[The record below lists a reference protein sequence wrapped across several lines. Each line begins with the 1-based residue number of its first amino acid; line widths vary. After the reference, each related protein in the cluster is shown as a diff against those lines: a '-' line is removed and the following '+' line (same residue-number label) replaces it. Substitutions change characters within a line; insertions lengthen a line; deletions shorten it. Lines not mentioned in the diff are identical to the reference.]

1 MKKIILNILFSL
13 FCTQNVFATIGEYN
27 PPELLARSDIQDGYN
42 LPAMSFLNNPT
53 PVINN
58 NGDVLFK
65 VMSVEGTNNQGI
77 WLKTID
83 DQNGKIVYIA
93 PEERFITDPSI
104 NDAGKI
110 VFNLYDE
117 GVTDGIFEMDSKS
130 LEVDQ
135 VLKPTNLPIQHY
147 TYAHILNND
156 HIIFRATN
164 DLNDRMIY
172 DFSGTKLKKLLSE
185 GNEVFKNKIS
195 YIFRPSANENGSL
208 VLKVRFGERG
218 QWNEENPDAI
228 VLLNPSLDP
237 KVTGPFYKII
247 ASDKDLD
254 PTSDYQSFG
263 NSVSLSHSGNIAF
276 TATKLDSKKSI
287 LFFKDN
293 LISVYATE
301 GSNDISEIELFAP
314 KVNDLGQ
321 VLFRAKDES
330 GARAIFLADGASVKK
345 IIREGDVVNTDQ
357 GLAKVL
363 DNPNFPGFGGE
374 VDLNDKGD
382 ILLMTVL
389 IGAFDNKELGSAIYK
404 ISPKN

>member
-1 MKKIILNILFSL
+1 MTKILINILLTLICS
-13 FCTQNVFATIGEYN
+13 QNVFATIGDYN

-42 LPAMSFLNNPT
+42 LPAMTFLNNPT

-58 NGDVLFK
+58 NGEVLFK

-77 WLKTID
+77 WLKSLD

-104 NDAGKI
+104 NDSGKI

-135 VLKPTNLPIQHY
+135 ILKPTNLPIQHY
-147 TYAHILNND
+147 TYPQILNND

-164 DLNDRMIY
+164 DLNDRAIY
-172 DFSGTKLKKLLSE
+172 DLSGQKLKKLLSE
-185 GNEVFKNKIS
+185 GNEILKHKIS
-195 YIFRPSANENGSL
+195 YLFRPSANEKGNL
-208 VLKVRFGERG
+208 VLKVRFGDRG

-228 VLLNPSLDP
+228 ILVSPSLDP
-237 KVTGPFYKII
+237 KIPGPIFKIL
-247 ASDKDLD
+247 AADKDLD
-254 PTSDYQSFG
+254 PQSNYQAFG
-263 NSVSLSHSGNIAF
+263 NSVSLSHFGNIAF
-276 TATKLDSKKSI
+276 SATQSDSKKSI

-293 LISVYATE
+293 QIKVYASE
-301 GSNDISEIELFAP
+301 GADDIGEIELFAP

-321 VLFRAKDES
+321 VLFRAKDAS
-330 GARAIFLADGASVKK
+330 GARAIFLADGDSVKK
-345 IIREGDVVNTDQ
+345 ILREGDVVNTDQ

-382 ILLMTVL
+382 ILVLTIL

-404 ISPKN
+404 ISPKI

>member
-1 MKKIILNILFSL
+1 MKIKLLNIFTVFIFSQNLFAS
-13 FCTQNVFATIGEYN
+13 IGEYN
-27 PPELLARSDIQDGYN
+27 APELLARTDIQDGYN
-42 LPAMSFLNNPT
+42 LPSMSFLNNPS

-77 WLKTID
+77 WLKSQD

-104 NDAGKI
+104 NDSGKI

-135 VLKPTNLPIQHY
+135 VLRPTNLPIQHY
-147 TYAHILNND
+147 TYPQILNNE
-156 HIIFRATN
+156 HILFRATN
-164 DLNDRMIY
+164 DLNDRMVY
-172 DFSGTKLKKLLSE
+172 DFSGSKLKKLLSE

-195 YIFRPSANENGSL
+195 YLFRPSANENGTL
-208 VLKVRFGERG
+208 VMKVRFGERG

-228 VLLNPSLDP
+228 LLVTPSVDP
-237 KVTGPFYKII
+237 KVPSPVYKII
-247 ASDKDLD
+247 AADKDLD
-254 PTSDYQSFG
+254 PSSQYQSFG
-263 NSVSLSHSGNIAF
+263 NSVSISHSGNVAF
-276 TATKLDSKKSI
+276 SATLADSKKSI

-293 LISVYATE
+293 LIKVYATE
-301 GSNDISEIELFAP
+301 GSNDIGEIELFAP
-314 KVNDLGQ
+314 RVNDLGQ

-330 GARAIFLADGASVKK
+330 GARAIYLADGESVMK
-345 IIREGDVVNTDQ
+345 ILREGDVVNTDQ

-382 ILLMTVL
+382 ILVMAVL
-389 IGAFDNKELGSAIYK
+389 IGAFDNKELGNAIYK

>member
-1 MKKIILNILFSL
+1 MKKIILSLLFTL
-13 FCTQNVFATIGEYN
+13 FCTQNVFAIIGEYN

-135 VLKPTNLPIQHY
+135 VLRPTNLPIQHY
-147 TYAHILNND
+147 TYPQILNND

-172 DFSGTKLKKLLSE
+172 DLNATKLKKLLSE
-185 GNEVFKNKIS
+185 GSDVFKNKIS
-195 YIFRPSANENGSL
+195 YLFRPSTNENGNL
-208 VLKVRFGERG
+208 VLKVRFGDRG

-228 VLLNPSLDP
+228 LMVTPSLDP
-237 KVTGPFYKII
+237 KIPGPIYKII
-247 ASDKDLD
+247 ASDKDFDLS
-254 PTSDYQSFG
+254 SDYQSFG

-276 TATKLDSKKSI
+276 TATKSDSKKSI

-293 LISVYATE
+293 VIRSYASE
-301 GSNDISEIELFAP
+301 GNDDIGEIELFAP

-330 GARAIFLADGASVKK
+330 GARAIFLADGTAVKK

-382 ILLMTVL
+382 ILIMAVL